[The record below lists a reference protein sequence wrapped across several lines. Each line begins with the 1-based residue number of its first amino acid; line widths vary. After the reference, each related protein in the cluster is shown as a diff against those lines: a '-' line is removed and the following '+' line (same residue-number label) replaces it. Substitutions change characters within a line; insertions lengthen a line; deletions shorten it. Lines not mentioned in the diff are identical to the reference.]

1 MQIVLVQGKLT
12 NCLDKP
18 RPHGHCFGG
27 GWGCRKLCLIKRW
40 YWLKSIFFLSNIV
53 KIVQLEDKNV
63 IKLILITL
71 RDRMKKGRVFSN
83 AKKDP
88 MTSKDL
94 KEIFVSIKKIKA
106 IDMLS
111 PNTLMSVLMCIICII
126 SFFFFETVQRW
137 NF

>member
-1 MQIVLVQGKLT
+1 
-12 NCLDKP
+12 
-18 RPHGHCFGG
+18 
-27 GWGCRKLCLIKRW
+27 
-40 YWLKSIFFLSNIV
+40 
-53 KIVQLEDKNV
+53 
-63 IKLILITL
+63 
-71 RDRMKKGRVFSN
+71 MKKGRVFSN

-126 SFFFFETVQRW
+126 SFFFFETVQR
-137 NF
+137 